1 MTQKELGDY
10 SRMIDNSTVLVLIV
24 EDSPTQ
30 ALYLQQV
37 LEGVGY
43 TVVVT
48 HNGAQALHY
57 LDANQ
62 PTLVISDIVMPEID
76 GYELCRRIKR
86 DERFAHV
93 PVMLITFLSD
103 PVDILRGL
111 ECGADNFITKPYG
124 EKVLISRIQYLLINR
139 ELRQRA
145 SSGMGVEL
153 YFAGQKHFLTA
164 ERMQIIDLLISSY
177 ETAVMS
183 QHQLEEACRE
193 LRRVNKQLS
202 AQIEHRIQAEKE
214 QERLISELQEALAQV
229 KKLSGLL
236 PICMSCKKIR
246 DDQGYWQ
253 QIEAYIRD
261 RSEAQFSHGI
271 CPECARKLYPEIAD
285 KLYDGD

>member
-1 MTQKELGDY
+1 
-10 SRMIDNSTVLVLIV
+10 VLVLIV

-37 LEGVGY
+37 LENVGY
-43 TVVVT
+43 TVAVT
-48 HNGAQALHY
+48 RNGAEALHY
-57 LDANQ
+57 LDSNQ

-86 DERFAHV
+86 DERFAQI

-111 ECGADNFITKPYG
+111 ECGADNFITKPYV
-124 EKVLISRIQYLLINR
+124 EKVLISRIQYLLINQD
-139 ELRQRA
+139 LRRRA
-145 SSGMGVEL
+145 ASGVGIEL

-183 QHQLEEACRE
+183 QNQLEETCRE
-193 LRRVNKQLS
+193 LRRVNDRLS
-202 AQIEHRIQAEKE
+202 AEIEHRKLAETE
-214 QERLISELQEALAQV
+214 QSRLISELQDALAQV
-229 KKLSGLL
+229 KKLSGML
-236 PICMSCKKIR
+236 PICMACKKIR
-246 DDQGYWQ
+246 DDRGYWQ

-285 KLYDGD
+285 KLCGGDT